1 MGGKTKGAQLP
12 HWMVQE
18 ARKNS
23 GSLNAASLSF
33 FDKLAEFYP
42 HFDARYVAAPARADL
57 EALSTYDL
65 DQIAAL
71 YPGADPRL
79 VILRSEYE
87 QFYFITCYQVREL
100 AIAFARALAAGDFY
114 VGAILARSILEISSC
129 AHYILRRLQSK
140 FVEIS
145 NVATSYA
152 KTKSADHSEK
162 LRTEFLTKI
171 YEAFSHLHRANTASS
186 FPWSEH
192 FERLGVKLNEASF
205 GKVLHTQ
212 TCIEDVSKAY
222 KLPIES
228 SYATLSEFV
237 HPNFGSKTLLVGS
250 RKPINTA
257 MDKLKIGSVNRE
269 EKCLWFI
276 DHISE
281 PLYHTLNLALTFHQ
295 HGGDLYN
302 FICDVS
308 ERTRDTYH

>member
-1 MGGKTKGAQLP
+1 MIKTAGDFEFP
-12 HWMVQE
+12 RWIINE
-18 ARKNS
+18 ARANAVA
-23 GSLNAASLSF
+23 LNATSLSF
-33 FDKLAEFYP
+33 FDKIVDVYP
-42 HFDARYVAAPARADL
+42 HFEARYVHAPPQADL

-65 DQIAAL
+65 KQISAL

-87 QFYFITCYQVREL
+87 QFYFITCHQVREL
-100 AIAFARALAAGDFY
+100 AAAFAKALAAGDFY
-114 VGAILARSILEISSC
+114 ACAIMARSILEISSC
-129 AHYILRRLQSK
+129 AHFILRRLQAK

-145 NVATSYA
+145 NVAASYA
-152 KTKSADHSEK
+152 KTKSADHIAK
-162 LRTEFLTKI
+162 MRTEFLTKI
-171 YEAFSHLHRANTASS
+171 YEAFSTLHRANRASG

-192 FERLGVKLNEASF
+192 FERFGVELKDASF
-205 GKVLHTQ
+205 GKALHTN

-222 KLPIES
+222 KLPLES
-228 SYATLSEFV
+228 CYAILSEFV

-250 RKPINTA
+250 REPINTA
-257 MDKLKIGSVNRE
+257 MDRLKIGSVNRE

-281 PLYHTLNLALTFHQ
+281 PLYHTLNMALTFHQ

-308 ERTRDTYH
+308 ESTRDTYH